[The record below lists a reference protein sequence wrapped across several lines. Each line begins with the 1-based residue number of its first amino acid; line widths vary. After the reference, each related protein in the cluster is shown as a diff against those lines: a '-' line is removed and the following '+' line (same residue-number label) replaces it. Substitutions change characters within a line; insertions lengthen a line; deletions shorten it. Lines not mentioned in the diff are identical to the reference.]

1 MITDDTHASPCSQPM
16 KNPAS
21 PSCAAGS
28 GDSYLISAVVAPSST
43 EVINGAGEFY
53 PNAGFILINNNFV
66 SVFY

>member
-1 MITDDTHASPCSQPM
+1 M

-21 PSCAAGS
+21 QSCAAGS
-28 GDSYLISAVVAPSST
+28 GDSYLIAAVVAPSST

-53 PNAGFILINNNFV
+53 PNAGFILINNNFM